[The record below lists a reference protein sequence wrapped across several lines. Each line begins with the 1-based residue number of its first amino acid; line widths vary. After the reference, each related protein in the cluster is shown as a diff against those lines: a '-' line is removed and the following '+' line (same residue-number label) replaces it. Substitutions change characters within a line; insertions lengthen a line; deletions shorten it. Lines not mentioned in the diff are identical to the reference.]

1 MKKSLVLAMAMALG
15 VTASAYAANPFS
27 DVPAGHWAYDSVA
40 KLAAAGVVD
49 GYADGAFA
57 GDKLIT
63 RYEMAQIVAKAM
75 AKGADC
81 DKLAAE
87 FADELDTLGVRVAKL
102 EKAADAVTIAGQVR
116 ADYKTHN
123 DGTKDSSVLRTR
135 LWVTGQINDDWSYT
149 GMLQSEQD
157 FMNNSGDDSI
167 ALKRA
172 YLEGKVGGVQV
183 LAGKW
188 NEFFYNANILDAWTE
203 GVKMTY
209 GDKVKVSAIVADN
222 INGASKNADGV
233 EYLNSPAGDLYAVN
247 VATKVGAVDVS
258 ANYFYVDDAASVKNG
273 LTLDVEEKEIYNVNV
288 AFDVAKDVRFSY
300 EYMWGDKDY
309 NETVS
314 KDGYWARV
322 DYKGADASVP
332 GSYGVHAQ
340 VFEQPINCYL
350 SPTTDASTFTD
361 GYEGWGVGVDY
372 TLAKNIQLCV
382 NYYDTQS
389 IKFPGEKDE
398 VLYSELYFFF

>member
-102 EKAADAVTIAGQVR
+102 EKAADAVTIAGQAR
-116 ADYKTHN
+116 YHYQAS
-123 DGTKDSSVLRTR
+123 DGPFDDESELRTR

-149 GMLQSEQD
+149 GMLESTQD
-157 FMNNSGDDSI
+157 FLNNAGDDTI
-167 ALKRA
+167 KLKRA
-172 YLEGKVGGVQV
+172 YVEGKVGGAAV
-183 LAGKW
+183 LAGHY
-188 NEFFYNANILDAWTE
+188 NEFFYNANILDAWVD
-203 GVKMTY
+203 GAKFTY
-209 GDKVKVSAIVADN
+209 GDDVKVSAI
-222 INGASKNADGV
+222 IGRSS
-233 EYLNSPAGDLYAVN
+233 NSGECCDGDLYAVN
-247 VATKVGAVDVS
+247 VATKIGAVDVS
-258 ANYFYVDDAASVKNG
+258 ANWFKAEKAAYVEDVKLVDG
-273 LTLDVEEKEIYNVNV
+273 KEIYNVNV
-288 AFDVAKDVRFSY
+288 AFNVAKDTRLSY
-300 EYMWGDKDY
+300 EYMWGDKNYAKSEGVD
-309 NETVS
+309 VS
-314 KDGYWARV
+314 KDGFVARV
-322 DYKGADASVP
+322 DYKGADASVA
-332 GSYGVHAQ
+332 GTYGVHAQ
-340 VFEQPINCYL
+340 WFDQPINAFL
-350 SPTTDASTFTD
+350 APTTDANTFYNYG
-361 GYEGWGVGVDY
+361 GYEGWNVGFDY

-382 NYYDTQS
+382 NYYDTEAKADKS
-389 IKFPGEKDE
+389 MNDE
-398 VLYSELYFFF
+398 IVFSELYFFF